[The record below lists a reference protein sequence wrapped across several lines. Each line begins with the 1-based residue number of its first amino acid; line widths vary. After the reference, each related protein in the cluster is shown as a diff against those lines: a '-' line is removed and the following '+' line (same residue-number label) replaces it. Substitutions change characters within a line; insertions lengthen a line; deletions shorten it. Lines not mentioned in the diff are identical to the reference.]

1 MMCFFFWDVFVNKCT
16 TTSITAFSEE
26 YLQYQCAGIS
36 SNPIDLEEYE
46 L

>member
-1 MMCFFFWDVFVNKCT
+1 MYDDEYYRWEDAN
-16 TTSITAFSEE
+16 AFDEE
-26 YLQYQCAGIS
+26 YLQCQCAGIS